1 MSEKELSQD
10 ADVVEII
17 SDDDIRQPFIKTCR
31 NLILFDRVYE
41 NMISDLVS
49 MAKEAN
55 DSRKIP
61 KTFVEVLLKKSI
73 TESLERDTF
82 RKLSQSEVG
91 ESFLSGF
98 KNWSSYSGSSPFL
111 KSVEEWIRVVHKDKS
126 DTLFVVVTFFFEKI
140 LPDYYSSLES
150 GEKFEGRIEP
160 MRIGRR
166 KDFWNR
172 LTIAYRDLFSTRCSI

>member
-17 SDDDIRQPFIKTCR
+17 SHDDIRQPFIKTCR

-41 NMISDLVS
+41 NMISDLLS

-55 DSRKIP
+55 DTRRIP
-61 KTFVEVLLKKSI
+61 KVFVEVLLKKSI
-73 TESLERDTF
+73 TESLERIQF
-82 RKLSQSEVG
+82 RELSQSEVG
-91 ESFLSGF
+91 ESFSQWIQELV
-98 KNWSSYSGSSPFL
+98 SYSGSSPFL

-150 GEKFEGRIEP
+150 RKKFEDESSP
-160 MRIGRR
+160 
-166 KDFWNR
+166 
-172 LTIAYRDLFSTRCSI
+172 